1 VTSAVAETDATAG
14 ALLAQITARPV
25 RGLPAASLGVAV
37 NWTVPPTRMLAY
49 AGVTL
54 TEATGPDPT
63 PGPVAAE

>member
-1 VTSAVAETDATAG
+1 
-14 ALLAQITARPV
+14 
-25 RGLPAASLGVAV
+25 LGVAV
-37 NWTVPPTRMLAY
+37 NWTVPPTRTLAY